1 MGEVAADVDDD
12 TISSTASGSPGENV
26 GKFVST
32 GRTGRRNALPDI
44 MDEGVAKLSTGFLSD
59 DLNKLSTM
67 TSESGWL
74 IHVHLWLFQL
84 CLWHKIWCAFRKDL
98 KSALQNNAFLISDG
112 AQSGKTGN
120 EPASDNTDQTPAKAD
135 DTANS
140 SDVKPK

>member
-1 MGEVAADVDDD
+1 MLQVADAAQPDVDSVTMGEVAADVDDD

-44 MDEGVAKLSTGFLSD
+44 MDEGVAKVSTGFLSD

-74 IHVHLWLFQL
+74 MHVHVAFSVMFMVQNLM
-84 CLWHKIWCAFRKDL
+84 CLSQRSKNCFTK
-98 KSALQNNAFLISDG
+98 
-112 AQSGKTGN
+112 
-120 EPASDNTDQTPAKAD
+120 
-135 DTANS
+135 
-140 SDVKPK
+140 